1 MHEMKQNA
9 RRSTEK
15 QKQEGKQV
23 LNYRRY
29 PQLKGIAA
37 IPI

>member
-1 MHEMKQNA
+1 MQEEA
-9 RRSTEK
+9 
-15 QKQEGKQV
+15 QKNKSKKEKQV